1 MRTDDFQT
9 QNAPGYSNPSL
20 IFRTG
25 MRRLERTA
33 TESPGVARK
42 RSFGGGIVTEK
53 ETFDRMR
60 KVRMKL

>member
-1 MRTDDFQT
+1 
-9 QNAPGYSNPSL
+9 
-20 IFRTG
+20 